1 MRPMRGN
8 PGGFGIEFTE
18 LTKRALIVL
27 VSLYIVQL
35 ILTYWLHFE
44 VGTWLY
50 LNRFGEGSWYPW
62 QPLSSLLFNSPSP
75 LGAAFDWLILL
86 FFLGPCERLMGRR
99 KLLVGLGISAVIAAL
114 FTFALD
120 VAGALTMSVPFV
132 GLNPLLTALLVFFG
146 LTLPNATIRLWFVL
160 PVKAAWFAWGSGLLS
175 LLYFLASRDLDST
188 MALGGWI
195 GAFIVMKVGPDEW
208 QKILLRWRA
217 RNVEKELEKFTVIDG
232 GRDDDEYIH

>member
-1 MRPMRGN
+1 MRGN

-35 ILTYWLHFE
+35 LLTYWLHFD
-44 VGTWLY
+44 VSGWLY
-50 LNRFGEGSWYPW
+50 LNRFGEGWAPW
-62 QPLSSLLFNSPSP
+62 QPLTALLFNAPSP
-75 LGAAFDWLILL
+75 LSAAFDWLILL
-86 FFLGPCERLMGRR
+86 FFLGPCERLMGRK
-99 KLLVGLGISAVIAAL
+99 KLLTGLAISAAIAAV
-114 FTFALD
+114 FTFVLD
-120 VAGALTMSVPFV
+120 LSGSVVGTVPFV

-208 QKILLRWRA
+208 RKILLRWRA

-232 GRDDDEYIH
+232 GRDGDDDEYIH